1 MNPDVND
8 PPPTLSG
15 NGVFFR
21 CLTTSEAAGAG
32 GKEPALITVTAFKKN
47 ISPGEEM
54 VELFIF

>member
-1 MNPDVND
+1 VND

>member
-1 MNPDVND
+1 MN

-15 NGVFFR
+15 SGEFFR
-21 CLTTSEAAGAG
+21 CLTGAEAAGAG
-32 GKEPALITVTAFKKN
+32 GREPALITITAFKKN